1 MDDKDVDRKLVKKSK
16 VAVGDIKA
24 PGSATSMQEE
34 TISKPIGK
42 KGKGMATTAV
52 AAAKEKKDG
61 AAGGAAHGP
70 KKRPNK

>member
-1 MDDKDVDRKLVKKSK
+1 
-16 VAVGDIKA
+16 
-24 PGSATSMQEE
+24 MQEE

-61 AAGGAAHGP
+61 AGGAAHGP